1 MLASLT
7 GLGLSAAAGLNAYIP
22 LLLVGVTAR
31 TTDLI
36 TLPDAY
42 TWIQSGWALG
52 ILTVLLLAEIVLDKV
67 AVVDH
72 VNDTIQTFIRPTAG
86 GVTFAATAAAERA
99 DASQWMQEHQWVGLL
114 AGIVVAGLVHAVKAT
129 ARPLVNTTT
138 VGVGTPVVSAAEDAT
153 SLGMSLVALFAPVLV
168 VVAVLGLA
176 WVGFLVVRRA
186 RRRGGRRPTPG
197 GTPPAAS
204 ARGPTG

>member
-42 TWIQSGWALG
+42 TWIESGWALG
-52 ILTVLLLAEIVLDKV
+52 ILTVLLLAEFVLDKV

-72 VNDTIQTFIRPTAG
+72 INDTIQTFVRPTAG
-86 GVTFAATAAAERA
+86 GVIFAATAAAERA
-99 DASQWMQEHQWVGLL
+99 DASEWMQEHQWVGLL

-129 ARPLVNTTT
+129 ARPVVNTTT
-138 VGVGTPVVSAAEDAT
+138 VGVGTPVVSTAEDAT
-153 SLGMSLVALFAPVLV
+153 SLGMSLVALFAPILV

-176 WVGFLVVRRA
+176 WVAFLVVRRA
-186 RRRGGRRPTPG
+186 RRSGRRLAPG
-197 GTPPAAS
+197 EAPPAAG

>member
-36 TLPDAY
+36 VLPDAY
-42 TWIQSGWALG
+42 TWLESGWALG
-52 ILTVLLLAEIVLDKV
+52 ILTVLLLAEVVLDKV

-86 GVTFAATAAAERA
+86 GVIFAATAAAERA
-99 DASQWMQEHQWVGLL
+99 DASAWMQDHQWVGWL
-114 AGIVVAGLVHAVKAT
+114 AGIVVAGLVHTGKAT
-129 ARPLVNTTT
+129 ARPVINTTT
-138 VGVGTPVVSAAEDAT
+138 VGVGTPAVSAAEDAA

-176 WVGFLVVRRA
+176 WVAFLVVRRA
-186 RRRGGRRPTPG
+186 RRRGGGRLGSSR
-197 GTPPAAS
+197 TPPAAG